1 MKKHIISLSIS
12 IVIMLI
18 GIFYFKEVEK
28 NSLIIEEKNN
38 RLIATQDISQLST
51 NIQTI
56 LNSNMQYV
64 EFFDL
69 LIQNNPNISK
79 ETIENYADNILEGN
93 NIVNSI
99 SIAPNAI
106 VEYIF
111 PIEGNES
118 AIGHDLLRD
127 PERKEYIQRSIET
140 RKAVSQG
147 PVEAKQGGLKIFK
160 RKAIFTNDKGVEQFW
175 GVVAIVIDFNKLLEK
190 LELFPEK
197 GKYLYSLKVNRTNSN
212 EDFVWG
218 YDEIFN
224 KDAITKNI
232 NLSGETWTIA
242 IYPKKGWNNIEVTY
256 QNIKYFL
263 YITSLA
269 IFILVYSCIYHYQQ
283 IKEAAKRDPL
293 TGLYNKKYFENYVK
307 KRIKRNNKNHALLLI
322 DLNKFKQINDTLG
335 HPIGDKVLKEAS
347 NRIKTRISTRDKLGR
362 IGGDE
367 FILFVPDV
375 KDQKLLFDLID
386 SIKNEMKVL
395 MKFEEHKIE
404 LTCSIGLSIS
414 NRDGK
419 TYRDLYR
426 IADKHMYEDKIKD
439 H

>member
-1 MKKHIISLSIS
+1 
-12 IVIMLI
+12 MLI
-18 GIFYFKEVEK
+18 GILCFKGVEK

-38 RLIATQDISQLST
+38 RLIATQEISQIST

-69 LIQNNPNISK
+69 LIQNNPHILK
-79 ETIENYADNILEGN
+79 ESIENYADNILEGN
-93 NIVNSI
+93 TIVNNI
-99 SIAPNAI
+99 SVAPNAI

-118 AIGHDLLRD
+118 AIGHDLLKD

-147 PVEAKQGGLKIFK
+147 PVEAKQGGLKVFN
-160 RKAIFTNDKGVEQFW
+160 RKSIFTNDNGVEKFW
-175 GVVAIVIDFNKLLEK
+175 GVVAIAIDFDKLLEK
-190 LELFPEK
+190 LELVPEK
-197 GKYLYSLKVNRTNSN
+197 GEYLYSLNVNRTNSN
-212 EDFVWG
+212 ENFVWG
-218 YDEIFN
+218 HDEIFN

-232 NLSGETWTIA
+232 NFSGETWTIA

-263 YITSLA
+263 YIISIG

-307 KRIKRNNKNHALLLI
+307 KRIKRNNKYHALLLI
-322 DLNKFKQINDTLG
+322 DLNKFKKINDTLG
-335 HPIGDKVLKEAS
+335 HPIGDKVLIEAS
-347 NRIKTRISTRDKLGR
+347 NRLKAMISGHDKLGR

-367 FILFVPDV
+367 FILFVSDV
-375 KDQKLLFDLID
+375 KDQELLFDLMD
-386 SIKNEMKVL
+386 SIKNKMKVL
-395 MKFEEHKIE
+395 MEFEEHKIE
-404 LTCSIGLSIS
+404 LTCSIGLAIS
-414 NRDGK
+414 NQDGT
-419 TYRDLYR
+419 TYRDLYK
-426 IADKHMYEDKIKD
+426 IADQHMYEDKIKSN
-439 H
+439 